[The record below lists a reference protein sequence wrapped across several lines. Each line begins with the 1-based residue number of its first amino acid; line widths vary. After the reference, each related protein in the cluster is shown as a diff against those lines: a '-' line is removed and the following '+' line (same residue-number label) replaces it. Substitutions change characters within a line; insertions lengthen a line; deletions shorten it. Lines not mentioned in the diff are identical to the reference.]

1 MSRKILVTS
10 ALPYANGPLHLGH
23 LLESIQTDIWVRFQ
37 QLRGNDCVYLCAD
50 DAHGT
55 AIMLTAEKLG
65 ITPEEQI
72 ARVKAEHERDLDG
85 FLIRFNNYYSTHS
98 PECQHYSEEIYKRL
112 DANGHIERREITQ
125 LFDPE
130 KQLFL
135 ADRYIKGVCP
145 KCKAD
150 DQYGDNCEVCGA
162 TYTPAEL
169 INPRSAISGATPVE
183 KASTHYFFKLAEFE
197 QLLRDWTSSDSLQPQ
212 IANKLREWLDAGLQS
227 WDISRDAPYFGFEI
241 PGAPGKYF
249 YVWLDAPI
257 GYMAS
262 CANWCAREG
271 RSFDEY
277 WAKDSSAELY

>member
-98 PECQHYSEEIYKRL
+98 PECQHYSEEIYKR
-112 DANGHIERREITQ
+112 
-125 LFDPE
+125 
-130 KQLFL
+130 
-135 ADRYIKGVCP
+135 
-145 KCKAD
+145 
-150 DQYGDNCEVCGA
+150 
-162 TYTPAEL
+162 
-169 INPRSAISGATPVE
+169 
-183 KASTHYFFKLAEFE
+183 
-197 QLLRDWTSSDSLQPQ
+197 
-212 IANKLREWLDAGLQS
+212 
-227 WDISRDAPYFGFEI
+227 
-241 PGAPGKYF
+241 
-249 YVWLDAPI
+249 
-257 GYMAS
+257 
-262 CANWCAREG
+262 
-271 RSFDEY
+271 
-277 WAKDSSAELY
+277 